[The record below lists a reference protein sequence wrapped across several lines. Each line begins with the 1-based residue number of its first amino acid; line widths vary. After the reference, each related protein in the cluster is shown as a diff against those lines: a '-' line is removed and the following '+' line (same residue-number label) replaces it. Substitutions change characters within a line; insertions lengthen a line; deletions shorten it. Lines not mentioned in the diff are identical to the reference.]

1 MLPTSSRWISI
12 HKTLTSLDQLP
23 ENHIRILEHF
33 NPQGSHESRRAKSII
48 SLLINW
54 FQSTRL
60 SRASTM
66 IILSGIYWLTNFNP
80 QGSHEP
86 RRCLLSGMGLMITF
100 QSTRLSRASTAKIH
114 NYPCI
119 HAKFIYLNYTP
130 STNHPAS
137 QKIFSYFNPIFRPF
151 AVRIPL
157 EFYVQLLL
165 APELPY

>member
-86 RRCLLSGMGLMITF
+86 RRGYFFAAFRYLLISIHKALTSLDITIGRTWIGKVYFNPQGSHEPRQKEQSIVPMKYGF
-100 QSTRLSRASTAKIH
+100 QSTRLSRAST
-114 NYPCI
+114 
-119 HAKFIYLNYTP
+119 
-130 STNHPAS
+130 
-137 QKIFSYFNPIFRPF
+137 
-151 AVRIPL
+151 
-157 EFYVQLLL
+157 
-165 APELPY
+165 

>member
-86 RRCLLSGMGLMITF
+86 RQFFRANISNLSLF
-100 QSTRLSRASTAKIH
+100 QSTRLSRASTLSAIWYGLDDYISIH
-114 NYPCI
+114 KALTSLDEDI
-119 HAKFIYLNYTP
+119 SSLP
-130 STNHPAS
+130 SAIFWFQSTRLSRAS
-137 QKIFSYFNPIFRPF
+137 T
-151 AVRIPL
+151 
-157 EFYVQLLL
+157 
-165 APELPY
+165 